1 MPSKEIRNWKGTIDM
16 YYDSYRPEGQNPAD
30 ETNRSEGPIPT
41 NEFRVEDMG
50 PDTHQ
55 EHAPKQEKKKRF
67 WPKAVALC
75 LVCAILGGAGG
86 IAGSYYMFRSGTAW
100 NSTTLYESDRV
111 PTVVSVSHTNTGKQM
126 TLEEIY
132 ASWVNS
138 TVGISTEIVTTN
150 WFGQSVNAAAGSGFV
165 ISSDG
170 YIVTNYH
177 VIEGASTIK
186 VTFYD
191 GTVYDATLI
200 GGEESNDVAVLKIE
214 AEGLTPVII
223 GDSDS
228 LHVGQTVT
236 AIGNPLG
243 ELTFSQT
250 DGIISAKD
258 RTVTLSGGEKINM
271 LQTNCTINSGNSGG
285 PLFNLYGEVIGITSA
300 KYSNNGS
307 SSEATIEGIG
317 FAIPMNDVSQII
329 QDLIEHGYVTGKPN
343 VGILL
348 DDVDTAAQRYGIP
361 AGAEVMAI
369 LEGSCAEQ
377 DGLQTGDIITAVNG
391 TDVTNSAELQ
401 NEVKAYKAGDTVA
414 FTVYRD
420 GETVELQITLDE
432 SNQARDEEMDAM
444 REEYN
449 NQQQTQQPSS
459 NSNSGSG
466 FGYGWPF
473 GW

>member
-1 MPSKEIRNWKGTIDM
+1 MN
-16 YYDSYRPEGQNPAD
+16 YDFYESPQRPQE
-30 ETNRSEGPIPT
+30 EPIPAT
-41 NEFRVEDMG
+41 EFKVEDLG
-50 PDTHQ
+50 P
-55 EHAPKQEKKKRF
+55 APEEPKKKKRT
-67 WPKAVALC
+67 WPKVVALC
-75 LVCAILGGAGG
+75 LVCALLGTAGGAAVATALMGNG
-86 IAGSYYMFRSGTAW
+86 QAGSSE
-100 NSTTLYESDRV
+100 NTTTIYESDRE
-111 PTVVSVSHTNTGKQM
+111 PTVVGVTHTNTGKQL

-150 WFGQSVNAAAGSGFV
+150 WFGQQVSGDAAAGSGFV

-191 GTVYDATLI
+191 GTEYEATLV
-200 GGEESNDVAVLKIE
+200 GGEESNDVAVLKID
-214 AEGLTPVII
+214 AQGLTPVII
-223 GDSDS
+223 GNSDD

-250 DGIISAKD
+250 HGIVSAKD
-258 RTVTLSGGEKINM
+258 RTVTLSGGIKINM
-271 LQTNCTINSGNSGG
+271 IQTDCTINSGNSGG

-307 SSEATIEGIG
+307 YSEATIEGIG
-317 FAIPMNDVSQII
+317 FAIPMNDVSGII
-329 QDLIEHGYVTGKPN
+329 KDLIAHGYVTGKPN
-343 VGILL
+343 VGVLL
-348 DDVDTAAQRYGIP
+348 DDIDANALRYGIP
-361 AGAEVMAI
+361 DGAEVMAI
-369 LEGSCAEQ
+369 LEGSCAQ
-377 DGLQTGDIITAVNG
+377 KAGLQVGDIITKVND
-391 TDVTNSAELQ
+391 TEITSVTGLQ
-401 NEVKAYKAGDTVA
+401 DAVKAYHAGDKVT

-420 GETVELQITLDE
+420 GESQDLLLTLDE
-432 SNQARDEEMDAM
+432 SNQARTEAM
-444 REEYN
+444 NTLSEEYN
-449 NQQQTQQPSS
+449 KAQQEQQQSQQGSS
-459 NSNSGSG
+459 YYPG